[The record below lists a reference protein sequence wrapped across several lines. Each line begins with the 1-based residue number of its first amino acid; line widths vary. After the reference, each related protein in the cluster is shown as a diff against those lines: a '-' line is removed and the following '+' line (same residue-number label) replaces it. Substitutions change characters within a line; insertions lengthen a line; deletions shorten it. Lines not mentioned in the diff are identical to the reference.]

1 MKIRR
6 PPRSVERETVVALVD
21 VTFFLLVFFMMVGRL
36 DATAPFAVLPPRA
49 ETGTD
54 LPGGG
59 LTLSIAQD
67 GALALDGAP
76 IEGLS
81 GLEPRI
87 AAKPDVLIRLNADQ
101 ATPVRVIL
109 GLVNRLEAMGA
120 RNVAIV
126 VSPEVTAGGAP

>member
-6 PPRSVERETVVALVD
+6 PPPRAERETVVALVD

-59 LTLSIAQD
+59 ATLSVAED

-76 IEGLS
+76 VAGLDE
-81 GLEPRI
+81 LAPRI
-87 AAKPDVLIRLNADQ
+87 AAKPAGLIRINADQ

-120 RNVAIV
+120 ENVAIV
-126 VSPEVTAGGAP
+126 VSPEVSAP